1 MTKTAKE
8 ISISIPIHLIVFK
21 FRFSLQVQAPF
32 CFCLWYTLFAQVHPL
47 CVAHKY
53 NTVATLVRL
62 MKFSQLNA

>member
-8 ISISIPIHLIVFK
+8 ISISIPIHLIVFN
-21 FRFSLQVQAPF
+21 FRFSLQVQQKGAF
-32 CFCLWYTLFAQVHPL
+32 VYTLFAQVHPL

-53 NTVATLVRL
+53 NTVAALVGL